1 MSESNRPPPDPT
13 PEEVREA
20 QALREALEGR
30 GEHELAALA
39 GALKLAHDPPELEPS
54 LNESLVRAAIARA
67 HPSRSRVVYVAF
79 GAATALALAAAA
91 ALLVTRGS
99 VQQAPELALS
109 RSTQSLF
116 DAPFP
121 RQGGTSARVDRI
133 ADARARDY
141 RANLFA
147 RMGVR

>member
-1 MSESNRPPPDPT
+1 MSEIERPTPDPT

-20 QALREALEGR
+20 QALREALEGH
-30 GEHELAALA
+30 GEHELAELA
-39 GALKLAHDPPELEPS
+39 GALKFAHDPPEIDPA
-54 LNESLVRAAIARA
+54 LNETLVRAAIARA
-67 HPSRSRVVYVAF
+67 HRSGSRVVYVAF
-79 GAATALALAAAA
+79 GAATALALAAAV
-91 ALLVTRGS
+91 ALLVTRGG
-99 VQQAPELALS
+99 VERAPELALS

-133 ADARARDY
+133 AEARARDY

>member
-1 MSESNRPPPDPT
+1 MSDSKHPTPDPT

-30 GEHELAALA
+30 AEHELAELA
-39 GALKLAHDPPELEPS
+39 SCLKFAHDPPQIDRT
-54 LNESLVRAAIARA
+54 LNEALVRGAIARA
-67 HPSRSRVVYVAF
+67 HRSRSRVIYVSF
-79 GAATALALAAAA
+79 GAATALALAATV
-91 ALLVTRGS
+91 ALVVTRGG
-99 VQQAPELALS
+99 VPREPEMALS

-133 ADARARDY
+133 ADARSRDY